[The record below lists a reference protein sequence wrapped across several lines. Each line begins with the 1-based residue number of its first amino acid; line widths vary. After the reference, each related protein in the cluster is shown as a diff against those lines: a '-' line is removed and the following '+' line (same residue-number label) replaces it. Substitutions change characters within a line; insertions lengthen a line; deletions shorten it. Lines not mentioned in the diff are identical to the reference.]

1 MIVEER
7 TYRIKAGQLN
17 AYLGLYDSGPRAL
30 QQSILGNLIGYFTT
44 ESGEL
49 SNLVHLWGYADFAQR
64 QERREKLAAELIW
77 QEYLVQCTPL
87 ILKME
92 NRFLSPLAF
101 SPLR

>member
-17 AYLGLYDSGPRAL
+17 AYLALYDSGPRQL

-44 ESGEL
+44 ESGDL
-49 SNLVHLWGYADFAQR
+49 GNLVHLWGYADFAQR
-64 QERREKLAAELIW
+64 QDRRERLSAEPVW
-77 QEYLVQCTPL
+77 QDYLVQCTPL

-92 NRFLSPLAF
+92 NRFLTPLAF